1 MPPSVIPPSMSK
13 PTKRMDFASF
23 GSITDGSGSSGG
35 SSLRRSAP
43 SLGIPLFGSSGDS
56 VPDVDGAR
64 HQIVERVEGDHV
76 RAVARR
82 VVGIGVGFHEQPI
95 GTGGRRGQR
104 ERRYELARA
113 TTGAARALPRTL
125 HAMRRV
131 EDHGHVAGLAHSAK
145 AAHVDDQITVAEEC
159 PALGDGDFVRRS
171 AFAIELRVTATA
183 LHFFHGAAHP
193 FRVHPL
199 PLLHVHRAARGA
211 GGEEEAVSYTHLT
224 LPTSDLV

>member
-1 MPPSVIPPSMSK
+1 MPPSVITPSKSK
-13 PTKRMDFASF
+13 PTKRMDIASF
-23 GSITDGSGSSGG
+23 GSI
-35 SSLRRSAP
+35 
-43 SLGIPLFGSSGDS
+43 
-56 VPDVDGAR
+56 
-64 HQIVERVEGDHV
+64 
-76 RAVARR
+76 
-82 VVGIGVGFHEQPI
+82 
-95 GTGGRRGQR
+95 
-104 ERRYELARA
+104 
-113 TTGAARALPRTL
+113 TGAARALPRTL

-199 PLLHVHRAARGA
+199 PLLHVHGAARGA
-211 GGEEEAVSYTHLT
+211 GGEEEVC
-224 LPTSDLV
+224 